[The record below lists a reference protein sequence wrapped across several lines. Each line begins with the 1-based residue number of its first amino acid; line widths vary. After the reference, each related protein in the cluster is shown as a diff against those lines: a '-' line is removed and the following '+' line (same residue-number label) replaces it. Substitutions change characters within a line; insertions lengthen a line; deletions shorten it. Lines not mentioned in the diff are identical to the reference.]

1 MKLHM
6 GIMAHQATLSGVI
19 INRNIHSSK

>member
-6 GIMAHQATLSGVI
+6 GIMLHQATLSGVI
-19 INRNIHSSK
+19 FNRRILLGN

>member
-6 GIMAHQATLSGVI
+6 GIMVHQATLSGVI
-19 INRNIHSSK
+19 INRRILS

>member
-6 GIMAHQATLSGVI
+6 GIMLHQATLSGVI
-19 INRNIHSSK
+19 INRRILSRN

>member
-6 GIMAHQATLSGVI
+6 GIMLHQDKLSGVI
-19 INRNIHSSK
+19 I